1 MPRQTVEANSFSSDV
16 LEFLKLLEH
25 HRVRFMIVGGEA
37 VIFYG
42 HIRFTG
48 DIDVFFD
55 RSPSNTHRLFSAL
68 QDFWKQDVPGI
79 DGPSQ
84 LEDPGVV
91 FQFGLPPNRID
102 LLNDIDGIDFEQAW
116 PRRTEVWI
124 EHQSESISYAYI
136 GLDDLIENKT
146 ASGRAKDVDDLPY
159 LIAAGKARLS
169 DE

>member
-1 MPRQTVEANSFSSDV
+1 MPRQTIEAGAFSRDV

-25 HRVRFMIVGGEA
+25 HRVRCMIVGGEA

-55 RSPSNTHRLFSAL
+55 RSPSNAHRLFSAL
-68 QDFWKQDVPGI
+68 QDFWKQDIPGI
-79 DGPSQ
+79 DDPSRLQ
-84 LEDPGVV
+84 DTGAV

-102 LLNDIDGIDFEQAW
+102 LLNDIDGIDFEGAW
-116 PRRTEVWI
+116 PRRTEVLI
-124 EHQSESISYAYI
+124 EHESGSFSVAYI
-136 GLDDLIENKT
+136 GLDDLIENKK
-146 ASGRAKDVDDLPY
+146 ASGRPKDLDDLPY
-159 LIAAGKARLS
+159 LIAAGTKRMP

>member
-1 MPRQTVEANSFSSDV
+1 MSRQTIEAGSFSPDA

-25 HRVRFMIVGGEA
+25 HRVRCMIVGGEA

-55 RSPSNTHRLFSAL
+55 RSPDNAHRLFSAL

-79 DGPSQ
+79 DDPSRLQ
-84 LEDPGVV
+84 DTGAV

-102 LLNDIDGIDFEQAW
+102 LLNDIDGIDFEGAW
-116 PRRTEVWI
+116 PRRTEVLI
-124 EHQSESISYAYI
+124 EHESGSFSFAYI
-136 GLDDLIENKT
+136 GLDDLIENKK
-146 ASGRAKDVDDLPY
+146 ASGRPKDLDDIPY
-159 LIAAGKARLS
+159 LIAAGKQRMP

>member
-1 MPRQTVEANSFSSDV
+1 M
-16 LEFLKLLEH
+16 
-25 HRVRFMIVGGEA
+25 
-37 VIFYG
+37 IFYG

-84 LEDPGVV
+84 LEDSGVV

-102 LLNDIDGIDFEQAW
+102 LLNDIDGIDFEEEW
-116 PRRTEVWI
+116 PRRTEVKLKLGERW
-124 EHQSESISYAYI
+124 ISYAYI
-136 GLDDLIENKT
+136 GLDDLVENKR
-146 ASGRAKDVDDLPY
+146 ASGRAKDLNNLPY
-159 LIAAGKARLS
+159 FIEAGRH
-169 DE
+169 

>member
-1 MPRQTVEANSFSSDV
+1 MSRQAIDAESFSPDV
-16 LEFLKLLEH
+16 LEFLRLLEH
-25 HRVRFMIVGGEA
+25 HQVRCMIVGGEA

-55 RSPSNTHRLFSAL
+55 RSPSNAHRLFSAL

-79 DGPSQ
+79 EDPSR
-84 LEDPGVV
+84 LEDTGAV

-102 LLNDIDGIDFEQAW
+102 LLNDIDGVDFDKAW
-116 PRRTEVWI
+116 PGRTEAHI
-124 EHQSESISYAYI
+124 EHESGSISVAYI
-136 GLDDLIENKT
+136 GLDDLIENKQ
-146 ASGRAKDVDDLPY
+146 ASGRPKDLDDLPY
-159 LIAAGKARLS
+159 LLAAGNQRTS